1 MRTRLTAAAALLTC
15 LAALTFSSLASANP
29 PQTCSD
35 PNQPKCTI
43 QLSTGITMR
52 YLEVGPSN
60 GPVVFLLHGY
70 TDSSRS
76 LSLVMNSLHQLLPG
90 LDIIDPDLRGQGQS
104 SMPTGAGCPAAPDS
118 CFRPIDFAHDI
129 IAFMDARHVR
139 HATMVGHSFG
149 TLVAQELGLSYPSRV
164 DKLVLISTATDG
176 QSEPAV
182 FGLLGLI
189 DGVWEPAFQAAGYTW
204 PDGVYDVSPAVAAPD
219 FQDFLVSDWV
229 VDPIADPAFLTQIAT
244 DAAATP
250 LGTWIGAL
258 EAITET
264 DNTQR
269 LEQLK
274 IPTFV
279 LWSIQ
284 DDVFSRDLE
293 QKLIDTLTVAAHSG
307 GSFWWKQYG
316 VLPPPPDGSQT
327 DLGHNIVWEAPGAVA
342 LDITSFLVL
351 GRPTNILFH
360 TDYPANIHRIVA
372 EPGKAT
378 LIHEP

>member
-1 MRTRLTAAAALLTC
+1 LTAAAALLTSV
-15 LAALTFSSLASANP
+15 AALTFVSLASADP

-76 LSLVMNSLHQLLPG
+76 LSLVMNSLHQLMPT

-104 SMPTGAGCPAAPDS
+104 SLPTGAGCPAAPDS

-129 IAFMDARHVR
+129 IAFMDARHIR
-139 HATMVGHSFG
+139 HATMAGHSFG

-189 DGVWEPAFQAAGYTW
+189 DGLWEPAFQAAGYTW

-219 FQDFLVSDWV
+219 FQDFLVNDWV
-229 VDPIADPAFLTQIAT
+229 VDPIADPVFLTQIAA

-250 LGTWIGAL
+250 LGTFI
-258 EAITET
+258 
-264 DNTQR
+264 
-269 LEQLK
+269 
-274 IPTFV
+274 
-279 LWSIQ
+279 
-284 DDVFSRDLE
+284 
-293 QKLIDTLTVAAHSG
+293 
-307 GSFWWKQYG
+307 
-316 VLPPPPDGSQT
+316 
-327 DLGHNIVWEAPGAVA
+327 
-342 LDITSFLVL
+342 
-351 GRPTNILFH
+351 
-360 TDYPANIHRIVA
+360 
-372 EPGKAT
+372 
-378 LIHEP
+378 